1 MGSELS
7 WQVVE
12 ELDKCTKQA
21 SGFAEPTATAGLTD
35 AHRIGMNKGR
45 GREVKPAISPK
56 TGEVGESAN
65 L

>member
-1 MGSELS
+1 M
-7 WQVVE
+7 E

-21 SGFAEPTATAGLTD
+21 SGFAEPTAAAGLTD

-45 GREVKPAISPK
+45 GREVREVKPAISPK

>member
-1 MGSELS
+1 M
-7 WQVVE
+7 E

-21 SGFAEPTATAGLTD
+21 SGFAEPTD

-45 GREVKPAISPK
+45 GREVREVKPAISPK